1 MWKVQVAYRDEA
13 GIHRWRAAGPE
24 RFATRKDAQRGAQA
38 ACEAFLENP
47 RGFWSARF
55 RVALAAAAACAVL
68 Q

>member
-1 MWKVQVAYRDEA
+1 MRKVEVAYRDEE

-24 RFATRKDAQRGAQA
+24 RFATRADAQQGAQA
-38 ACEAFLENP
+38 ACEAFLEKP

-55 RVALAAAAACAVL
+55 RVASAAAAACMVL